1 MTFVTVIG
9 TIVFVAVMLIALS
22 AVIEIVFSS
31 NKKKMNGAMDKKPTW
46 FRKRR
51 ALTRH
56 HDETREPTRESPRR

>member
-9 TIVFVAVMLIALS
+9 TIVFVAVVLIALS

-31 NKKKMNGAMDKKPTW
+31 SKKKTNGAMDKKPTW

-51 ALTRH
+51 ALTGR
-56 HDETREPTRESPRR
+56 HDETPEPTRDSPHR

>member
-9 TIVFVAVMLIALS
+9 TIVFVAVILIALS

-31 NKKKMNGAMDKKPTW
+31 NKKKMNGTMDKKPAW

-51 ALTRH
+51 ALTRP